1 MITLP
6 TDIKGFETLVLRLI
20 AKLEAVKGNLSI
32 AESKLSIVESE
43 NTSLKA
49 QVADL
54 TSRLGLNSTNSHKPP
69 TSDGLSKPPTMPRG
83 KGGKVG
89 GQKGHKGHHLKLV
102 QDSASIDAIL
112 PYYPTA

>member
-20 AKLEAVKGNLSI
+20 AELEAVKGKLSI

-49 QVADL
+49 EVAA
-54 TSRLGLNSTNSHKPP
+54 
-69 TSDGLSKPPTMPRG
+69 
-83 KGGKVG
+83 
-89 GQKGHKGHHLKLV
+89 LKARNYLASV
-102 QDSASIDAIL
+102 Q
-112 PYYPTA
+112 